1 MTGIPHP
8 VLRCADTLA
17 STLKDTT
24 DVAVEFMSASEK
36 RAALLR
42 VVEIG
47 SQLESLRLRLIAA
60 SGDVAAIE
68 GQRDVAT
75 WLSAH
80 TRTDRR
86 DNSRAERL
94 GRALD
99 RRWPQVARA
108 LAEARL
114 NPAQAEVIVAGLDQ
128 LPREIPAD
136 ICEKAEAQLV
146 VDAERW
152 GPRELRILARRILDV
167 VAPELGED
175 LERKLVDAEE
185 ANARR
190 TTSPVTQRHND
201 GTTDIRIKVPDHV
214 ADRLL
219 TYLHAFTS
227 PRHLSAHGRRR
238 DLDEPHPRRLGAAFC
253 SFLESVD
260 PKRLPLHGGDATTV
274 MVTIDLAALRDGL
287 GTAIVG
293 ADTVISVGEAR
304 RLACN
309 ASIIPVVLG
318 GKSEILDLGR
328 TARFYGPPQRK
339 AMKVRDKS
347 CRAFGCDVPAD
358 WCEAHHFA
366 EPWSRGGKTNLA
378 DGKLFCPFHHQRAH
392 DSAYLHITLP
402 DGTVRFHRRR

>member
-1 MTGIPHP
+1 
-8 VLRCADTLA
+8 
-17 STLKDTT
+17 
-24 DVAVEFMSASEK
+24 
-36 RAALLR
+36 LLR

-47 SQLESLRLRLIAA
+47 SQLESLRLRLMAA
-60 SGDVAAIE
+60 SGDVASIE

-75 WLSAH
+75 WLSAY
-80 TRTDRR
+80 TCTDRR
-86 DNSRAERL
+86 DNARAERL

-114 NPAQAEVIVAGLDQ
+114 NPAQAEVIVHGLDQ

-136 ICEKAEAQLV
+136 ICELAEAQLV
-146 VDAERW
+146 VDGETF

-175 LERKLVDAEE
+175 LERRLIEAEE

-190 TTSPVTQRHND
+190 TTSLVTRRNND
-201 GTTDIRIKVPDHV
+201 GTTEIRIKVPDHV

-227 PRHLSAHGRRR
+227 PRHLSAEGQRS
-238 DLDEPHPRRLGAAFC
+238 DLDEPHPRRLGIAFG
-253 SFLESVD
+253 SFLEAVD

-274 MVTIDLAALRDGL
+274 MVTIDLATLRDGL
-287 GTAIVG
+287 GTAIFG
-293 ADTVISVGEAR
+293 SDTVISAGEAR

-328 TARFYGPPQRK
+328 SARSYGPPQRK
-339 AMKVRDKS
+339 AMKLRDRE

-358 WCEAHHFA
+358 WCEAHHF
-366 EPWSRGGKTNLA
+366 EEFWSRGGKTNLA
-378 DGKLFCPFHHQRAH
+378 DGKLLCPFHHQRVH
-392 DSAYLHITLP
+392 DSSYLHTMLP
-402 DGTVRFHRRR
+402 DGSIRFHRRR